1 MIPAKEREQTAVLA
15 AVGRGAAASGLAAFL
30 VGGAV
35 RDLLLGRPSKD
46 LDVTLEGATGE
57 AAKLAARLASGPGW
71 SLEASHARFGTATLF
86 GPGGFRVD
94 LAATR
99 TEAYPRP
106 AALPVVAGGA
116 PILEDLGR
124 RDFTIHA
131 MARRI
136 GPDGSLGPLLDPFRG
151 QDDLVRRRLRLLHGR
166 SLVDD
171 PTRAFRAVRY
181 AVRLGFGVDGR
192 FRAALALARR
202 EGAFRSLSGDRFRRS
217 IEEVLGEQDFG
228 KAIELLLKFGLLDEV
243 CSGWG
248 EGLER
253 VISSKGGDR
262 HAEAGAPDLTG
273 RWASLLSSLSPSRKL
288 AVAERLKFS
297 RALRRVTGVAFR

>member
-1 MIPAKEREQTAVLA
+1 MLA
-15 AVGRGAAASGLAAFL
+15 AAGRGAAASGLAAFL

-46 LDVTLEGATGE
+46 LDVALEGAAGE
-57 AAKLAARLASGPGW
+57 VAKLAARLASGPGW
-71 SLEASHARFGTATLF
+71 SLEASHPRFGTATLF

-99 TEAYPRP
+99 TETYPRP

-151 QDDLVRRRLRLLHGR
+151 QDDVVRRNVRLLHGR

-171 PTRAFRAVRY
+171 PTRALRAVRY
-181 AVRLGFGVDGR
+181 AVRLGFGVDGS

-202 EGAFRSLSGDRFRRS
+202 EGAFRSLSGDRFRRALD
-217 IEEVLGEQDFG
+217 EVLGEDDFG
-228 KAIELLLKFGLLDEV
+228 KATGLLLALRLLDDV
-243 CSGWG
+243 CPGWG
-248 EGLER
+248 EDLEGNLR
-253 VISSKGGDR
+253 SKGGDTEVE
-262 HAEAGAPDLTG
+262 AEARGVAK
-273 RWASLLSSLSPSRKL
+273 RWARLLSCLSPSRKKD
-288 AVAERLKFS
+288 VAKRLTFS
-297 RALRRVTGVAFR
+297 RALRRAAGVPLR